1 MVTYIIHVDYV
12 GMLNAMSQLGTTDRQ
27 VKGTDRGVL
36 LPKDGHQEVADV
48 ALQLGKYCIDEP
60 VKSPLIFGG
69 KKKRVL
75 CMPNQLHFSVVLW
88 WHSVQADN

>member
-1 MVTYIIHVDYV
+1 MRCLTLV
-12 GMLNAMSQLGTTDRQ
+12 Q

-36 LPKDGHQEVADV
+36 LPEDGHQEVADL

-69 KKKRVL
+69 KINSYLLEIASAAVAIATHLAHCNKQWVKLVG
-75 CMPNQLHFSVVLW
+75 MSQ
-88 WHSVQADN
+88 

>member
-1 MVTYIIHVDYV
+1 
-12 GMLNAMSQLGTTDRQ
+12 
-27 VKGTDRGVL
+27 VKGTDRGVV

-69 KKKRVL
+69 K
-75 CMPNQLHFSVVLW
+75 PNPWLYGQSYLHLV
-88 WHSVQADN
+88 